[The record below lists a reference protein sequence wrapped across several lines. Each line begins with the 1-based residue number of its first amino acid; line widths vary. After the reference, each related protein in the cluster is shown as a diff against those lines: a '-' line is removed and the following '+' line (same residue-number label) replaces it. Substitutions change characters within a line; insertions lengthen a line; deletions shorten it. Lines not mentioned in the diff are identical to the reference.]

1 MKLFSDTISATPT
14 SGRRMEVVSVAD
26 LSNWDSQPFTDRSYT
41 FMDIGNYS
49 SNCYFIR
56 GANEDKNTD
65 PSSVQT
71 ILQVPFPSTV
81 YLDFWGGSSHV
92 SKVSSWIG
100 SWMET
105 AYKIPTEFSATGVL
119 SGPGTV
125 MKRNFGSG
133 TINLMGNNGDGHGTY
148 YSFVCPQG
156 KHKTY

>member
-1 MKLFSDTISATPT
+1 
-14 SGRRMEVVSVAD
+14 MEVVSLAE
-26 LSNWDSQPFTDRSYT
+26 LSVGSKPFTDRDYT
-41 FMDIGNYS
+41 FTNIGNYS
-49 SNCYFIR
+49 STCYFVR
-56 GANEDKNTD
+56 GANDDKDTD
-65 PSSVQT
+65 PSSTQT
-71 ILQVPFPSTV
+71 TLQVQFPSTV

-100 SWMET
+100 SWME
-105 AYKIPTEFSATGVL
+105 APYKTLTEFSN

-156 KHKTY
+156 KHKPYLRLFLK